1 MPPQKTFKKY
11 QCMAPFMQLMMDTK
25 GNHSPCAVLD
35 GIWHKKNDVWNHEAL
50 EKLRDNH
57 AKGIRDDTCESCWV
71 NEETGIESYRQRY
84 HASNKFNKEA
94 VLQSIEDGSYK
105 DGPTS
110 LYLKNGNICNL
121 QCRICGPK
129 DSFSWAPEANALA
142 KKYNTQG
149 TYMEKGVQ
157 KNNWTAEQL
166 KSMLYWNKKLNRV
179 DLFGGEAL
187 TNTKVLDYLQLL
199 VDEGVS
205 KDITVYFNTNATRT
219 PTESW
224 WNVMKQFK
232 ALEFE
237 LSLDGVE
244 EQFEYQR
251 YPAKWTDVISFRKW
265 IFEKSKLM
273 PITYGIIVTVNS
285 LNIWY
290 LPETLAKLIAYK
302 KIEVYKNYPQ
312 YLTDSRIFKRIL
324 DTDDAIFFN
333 HVSYPAHYN
342 IQNMPASIKR
352 QVDYKLS
359 NSKYADQFEEIK
371 RYMWLAQDDPED
383 WQKFLQW
390 TGRHDVYRKQK
401 FSDAFTE
408 FNDVIC
414 NTSTVLG

>member
-1 MPPQKTFKKY
+1 MTYKKY
-11 QCMAPFMQLMMDTK
+11 QCMAPFVQLMMDTQ

-50 EKLRDNH
+50 QKLRDNH
-57 AKGIRDDTCESCWV
+57 AKGIRDATCDSCWV

-84 HASNKFNKEA
+84 HSSNKFDKEA

-105 DGPTS
+105 QGPTA

-129 DSFSWAPEANALA
+129 DSFSWAPEANSLA
-142 KKYNTQG
+142 QQHDTQG
-149 TYMEKGVQ
+149 TLMAPRITKH
-157 KNNWTAEQL
+157 NWTAEQL
-166 KSMLYWNKKLNRV
+166 ENMLYWNKKLNRV

-187 TNTKVLDYLQLL
+187 TNTKVLDYLQFL

-219 PTESW
+219 PNEAW
-224 WNVMKQFK
+224 WSVMKQFK

-244 EQFEYQR
+244 QQFEYQR
-251 YPAKWTDVISFRKW
+251 YPAKWKDVLSFRKW
-265 IFEKSKLM
+265 LSDKSKLM
-273 PITYGIIVTVNS
+273 PITYGIIVTVNI

-290 LPETLAKLIAYK
+290 LHETLSKLIAYK
-302 KIEVYKNYPQ
+302 KMEVYKNYPQ

-342 IQNMPASIKR
+342 IQNMPESIKH

-359 NSKYADQFEEIK
+359 NSRYAEQFEEIK
-371 RYMWLAQDDPED
+371 RYMWLEQDMPNE

-390 TGRHDVYRKQK
+390 TERHDAYRKQK
-401 FSDAFTE
+401 FSDTFSE
-408 FNDVIC
+408 FNDMIYNGSKVP
-414 NTSTVLG
+414 V

>member
-1 MPPQKTFKKY
+1 
-11 QCMAPFMQLMMDTK
+11 MAPFMQLMMDTK

-35 GIWHKKNDVWNHEAL
+35 GIWHRKNDVWNHEEL
-50 EKLRDNH
+50 QKLRDNH
-57 AKGIRDDTCESCWV
+57 AKGIRDATCDSCWV

-84 HASNKFNKEA
+84 HSSNKFDKEA

-105 DGPTS
+105 QGPTA

-129 DSFSWAPEANALA
+129 DSFSWAPEANELA
-142 KKYNTQG
+142 QKYDSSG
-149 TYMEKGVQ
+149 TLLQSGIAKH
-157 KNNWTAEQL
+157 NWTTDQL
-166 KSMLYWNKKLNRV
+166 ENMLYWNKKLNRV

-187 TNTKVLDYLQLL
+187 TNIKVLDYLQLL

-219 PTESW
+219 PNEVW

-237 LSLDGVE
+237 LSLDGVAQ
-244 EQFEYQR
+244 QFEYQR
-251 YPAKWTDVISFRKW
+251 YPAKWKDVLSFRKW
-265 IFEKSKLM
+265 LSDKSKIM
-273 PITYGIIVTVNS
+273 PITYGIIVTVNN

-290 LPETLAKLIAYK
+290 LPETLAKLIEYK

-312 YLTDSRIFKRIL
+312 YLKDSRIFKRIL
-324 DTDDAIFFN
+324 QTDDNVFFN

-342 IQNMPASIKR
+342 IQNMPEQIKQ
-352 QVDYKLS
+352 QVDTKLS
-359 NSKYADQFEEIK
+359 NSKHADQFEEIK
-371 RYMWLAQDDPED
+371 RYMWLEQDMPSE

-390 TGRHDVYRKQK
+390 TKRHDAYRKQK
-401 FSDAFTE
+401 FSDTFSE
-408 FNDVIC
+408 FNDVIY
-414 NTSTVLG
+414 NSSKVPV

>member
-1 MPPQKTFKKY
+1 
-11 QCMAPFMQLMMDTK
+11 MAPFMQLMMDTE
-25 GNHSPCAVLD
+25 GNHSPCSVLD
-35 GIWHKKNDVWNHEAL
+35 GLWHMKNDVWNHEAL

-57 AKGIRDDTCESCWV
+57 AKGIRDKTCESCWT

-84 HASNKFNKEA
+84 HASNKFDKEA
-94 VLQSIEDGSYK
+94 VLQSIDDGSYK
-105 DGPTS
+105 EGPTS

-129 DSFSWAPEANALA
+129 DSFSWVPEAKAM
-142 KKYNTQG
+142 TEQHRSDVPG
-149 TYMEKGVQ
+149 TLMNDRTV

-166 KSMLYWNKKLNRV
+166 KNMLYWNTKLNRV

-205 KDITVYFNTNATRT
+205 KDITVYFNTNGSRVPNDA
-219 PTESW
+219 W
-224 WNVMKQFK
+224 WTVMQQFK

-237 LSLDGVE
+237 LSLDGVDQ
-244 EQFEYQR
+244 QFEYQR
-251 YPAKWTDVISFRKW
+251 YPAKWKDVMAFRKW
-265 IFEKSKLM
+265 LFDKSKLM
-273 PITYGIIVTVNS
+273 PITYGIIVTVNN

-312 YLTDSRIFKRIL
+312 YLKDSKIFKRIL

-342 IQNMPASIKR
+342 IQNMPESIKQ

-359 NSKYADQFEEIK
+359 NSKYADQFKEIK
-371 RYMWLAQDDPED
+371 NYMWLEKDQPKE
-383 WQKFLQW
+383 WQKFLRW
-390 TGRHDVYRKQK
+390 TTRHDLYRNQSFADTFK
-401 FSDAFTE
+401 E
-408 FNDVIC
+408 FNEVIY
-414 NTSTVLG
+414 NNSISPL